1 MLDKQQE
8 KQSSFTKC
16 KSLFRDPSLL
26 FEFQTE
32 TVKLLVYNFA
42 IVLLIANQD
51 VGWNYKFNGNEIAN
65 RFGQELI
72 EPTILSKFGFCFRLL
87 TIILN
92 TLAVNV
98 IIYPKRNNRTF
109 LLPCILWNFYS
120 ITSVA
125 ENIMEIIWTMYLLEV
140 PFHLFVTISMVGIF
154 MICLQSKL
162 TLQVLRFYEYL
173 NYV

>member
-1 MLDKQQE
+1 MLEKQPVQ
-8 KQSSFTKC
+8 QSSFSKC
-16 KSLFRDPSLL
+16 KSLFRNPSLL

-32 TVKLLVYNFA
+32 TVKLLVYNYA

-51 VGWNYKFNGNEIAN
+51 VGWNYKFNGIEIAS

-72 EPTILSKFGFCFRLL
+72 EPTILPKFGLCFRLL
-87 TIILN
+87 TVIFN
-92 TLAVNV
+92 TLAANA
-98 IIYPKRNNRTF
+98 ILNPKRYNRKF

-120 ITSVA
+120 ITAVA
-125 ENIMEIIWTMYLLEV
+125 ENIFEIVWTMYVLDV

-173 NYV
+173 NYK

>member
-1 MLDKQQE
+1 MLE
-8 KQSSFTKC
+8 KQPEQQSTFSKC
-16 KSLFRDPSLL
+16 KSLFRNTSLL

-32 TVKLLVYNFA
+32 TVKLLVYNYA
-42 IVLLIANQD
+42 IVLLIANQE
-51 VGWNYKFNGNEIAN
+51 VGWNYKFNGMEIAS
-65 RFGQELI
+65 RYGQELI

-98 IIYPKRNNRTF
+98 IFSPKRNNRKF

-120 ITSVA
+120 ITAVA
-125 ENIMEIIWTMYLLEV
+125 ENILEIVWTMYLLEV
-140 PFHLFVTISMVGIF
+140 PFRLFLTISMVGIF
-154 MICLQSKL
+154 MISLQSKL

>member
-1 MLDKQQE
+1 MLDKQLQG
-8 KQSSFTKC
+8 QSTFSKC
-16 KSLFRDPSLL
+16 KSFFRNPSLL

-32 TVKLLVYNFA
+32 TVKLLIYNYA

-51 VGWNYKFNGNEIAN
+51 VGWNYKFNAS

-72 EPTILSKFGFCFRLL
+72 EPSILSKFGFCFRLL

-92 TLAVNV
+92 TLAVNA
-98 IIYPKRNNRTF
+98 IITPLRSNRKF

-120 ITSVA
+120 ISAVS
-125 ENIMEIIWTMYLLEV
+125 ENILEIIWNMYLLEV
-140 PFHLFVTISMVGIF
+140 PFHLFLTISMVGIF